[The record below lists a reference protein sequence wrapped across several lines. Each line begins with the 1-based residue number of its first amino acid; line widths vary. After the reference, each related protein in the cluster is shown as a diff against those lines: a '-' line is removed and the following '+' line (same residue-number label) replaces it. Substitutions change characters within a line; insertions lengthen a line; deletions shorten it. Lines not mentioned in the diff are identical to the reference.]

1 MPSEMKRVRVEKD
14 ERQAL
19 QWYLRAGAQG
29 HAEALYCAG
38 FMYLLGEGT
47 AKDEDRAFALLTE
60 AADKGFCDAKR
71 LLEEHESLRKR
82 LKG

>member
-1 MPSEMKRVRVEKD
+1 
-14 ERQAL
+14 
-19 QWYLRAGAQG
+19 
-29 HAEALYCAG
+29 
-38 FMYLLGEGT
+38 MYLLGEGT

>member
-1 MPSEMKRVRVEKD
+1 MKRERVEKD

-38 FMYLLGEGT
+38 FMYLVGEGT